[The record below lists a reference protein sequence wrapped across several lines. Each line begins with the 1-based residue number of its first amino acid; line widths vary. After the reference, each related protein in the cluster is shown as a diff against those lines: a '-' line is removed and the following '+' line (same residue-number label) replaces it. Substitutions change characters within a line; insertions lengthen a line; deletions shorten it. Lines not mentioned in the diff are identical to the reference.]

1 MINWLSEIFGI
12 LLLSLMFVFLSL
24 VLIVTI
30 VFICAMAYGLLK
42 SAIQRVKRAG
52 KITYIKWIKTATIEE
67 LATAMIKIEPFCLRC
82 LDDKCFSINE
92 EGLEMAIKHNV
103 QILCS
108 EVEKDPKK
116 EIIDQIKSTPC
127 YHRKKSII

>member
-1 MINWLSEIFGI
+1 MIDWFSEIFGI
-12 LLLSLMFVFLSL
+12 LILSLMFICLSL
-24 VLIVTI
+24 VLIVVI

-42 SAIQRVKRAG
+42 SAIQRAKRAG
-52 KITYIKWIKTATIEE
+52 KTTYIKWIKTATIEE
-67 LATAMIKIEPFCLRC
+67 LATVMIKVEPFCLRC
-82 LDDKCFSINE
+82 VDGTGFSISEN
-92 EGLEMAIKHNV
+92 GVEMAINHNK

-127 YHRKKSII
+127 YHRKESII